1 VAALIEGAEDFAA
14 FAARVPGLYLKMG
27 IRNEARGIIAKM
39 HTPDW
44 DIDESVLP
52 LGVRTLST
60 LVWDTL
66 ARTP

>member
-1 VAALIEGAEDFAA
+1 
-14 FAARVPGLYLKMG
+14 
-27 IRNEARGIIAKM
+27 M